1 MDKVSMPYLF
11 PSQGIKQNMLLNS
24 YLDVLYVHVLF
35 GEEKINLTYRSG
47 VLVGYFM
54 FLQVIS
60 LFGLNNIE
68 FQ

>member
-35 GEEKINLTYRSG
+35 GEAKINLTYRSG

-54 FLQVIS
+54 F
-60 LFGLNNIE
+60 FAGY
-68 FQ
+68 